1 MSLSSSYYKVFKNF
15 YPQSNQLR
23 QEFESYFENPRDV
36 QSKRFVW
43 DYWFFKEQYHL
54 IRTPAVH
61 YFSKKLYTDFHSS
74 LVQWGRENLG
84 CHDISPPWL
93 SYYVDGCY
101 QNLHSDV
108 PHGPWAFVYSLTPQK
123 KKFSGGETLIL
134 KPQTLDYWSYFQDQ
148 EDREYSSFAER
159 IPSEYNQLVVFDPRY
174 PHGVTEVKGTRDPL
188 EARLVMHG
196 WFVEP
201 RPYVVGGLTTAQV
214 QKQLQPQFL
223 KINSILEDKGPL
235 HGTLSLRLT
244 VETNGSIS
252 QCKLVSNT
260 VISLEYEKEQE
271 RKFVKDLIKLFSKVQ
286 FPRSNKKSM
295 ITIPLLLK

>member
-214 QKQLQPQFL
+214 QKQLKPQFL
-223 KINSILEDKGPL
+223 KINSILEDKGLL
-235 HGTLSLRLT
+235 HGTLSLRLA

>member
-1 MSLSSSYYKVFKNF
+1 MNLNSSYYKVFKNF
-15 YPQSNQLR
+15 YSQSHKLR

-36 QSKRFVW
+36 SSKRFVW
-43 DYWFFKEQYHL
+43 DYWFFNEQYHL

-61 YFSKKLYTDFHSS
+61 YFSKKLYADFHSS

-123 KKFSGGETLIL
+123 KVFSGGETLIL

-148 EDREYSSFAER
+148 EDREYNSFVDR
-159 IPSEYNQLVVFDPRY
+159 IPSEYNQLVIFDPRY

-201 RPYVVGGLTTAQV
+201 RPYVVGGLSTAQV
-214 QKQLQPQFL
+214 QKQLSAQFL
-223 KINSILEDKGPL
+223 KMDSILKDKGTL
-235 HGTLSLRLT
+235 HGTLSLRLI

-260 VISLEYEKEQE
+260 IISLDYQKENE
-271 RKFVKDLIKLFSKVQ
+271 RQFVKDLMKLFSKVQ
-286 FPRSNKKSM
+286 FPRSNKKSQ